1 MKRPDQSKAL
11 AELEAITEDMQISIP
26 KNPADLW
33 DWCIDLKPAQ
43 LMALLAFAASRSIN
57 AVVGKSSFRTK
68 KQLAHADQLG
78 MALGTDMRDY
88 FQPTAESYFEHMNR
102 SSIQAA
108 VAEVKGEDFA
118 KGIAAMKKKDAAAYA
133 ESALKGSDWLPA
145 PLLFVQ
151 PVSEIDVDASP
162 DDADDEETDIEEH
175 GEERASAEII
185 QFPEAAA

>member
-1 MKRPDQSKAL
+1 
-11 AELEAITEDMQISIP
+11 
-26 KNPADLW
+26 
-33 DWCIDLKPAQ
+33 
-43 LMALLAFAASRSIN
+43 
-57 AVVGKSSFRTK
+57 
-68 KQLAHADQLG
+68 
-78 MALGTDMRDY
+78 
-88 FQPTAESYFEHMNR
+88 MNR